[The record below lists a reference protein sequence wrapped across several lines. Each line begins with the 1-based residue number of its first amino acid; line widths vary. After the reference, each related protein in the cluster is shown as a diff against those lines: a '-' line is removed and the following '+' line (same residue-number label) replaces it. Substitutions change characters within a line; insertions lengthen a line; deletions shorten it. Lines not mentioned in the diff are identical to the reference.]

1 MIMKRPT
8 TPRKLKVNHASPTT
22 AVPPRAKPFM
32 KWAGGK
38 TDSVPT
44 ILDVLPER
52 ISTYFEPM
60 VGGGA
65 VFFALAD
72 AKRFENCRLGDTN
85 DDLMTCYGVI
95 KHDVEALIALLKTW
109 DHSKSRFATLRAE
122 PKGKLVYRAARMIYL
137 NRTCFNGLYRVNRSG
152 QFNVPFGRYT
162 NPLICDEDNLRRVA
176 AVLRDAGL
184 VTGPYDVLNFAKPGD
199 AVYIDPPY
207 VPVSKTSSFT
217 QYGPNAFG
225 TAEHVKLAQA
235 FYDLAARGVSVALS
249 NSDTEF
255 VRILYGDYHVRELKV
270 KRRINSKAANRG
282 AVPELLITANCRG
295 D

>member
-1 MIMKRPT
+1 MTTKRPAK
-8 TPRKLKVNHASPTT
+8 PRKLSVNHAKPQTT
-22 AVPPRAKPFM
+22 APPRAKPFL

-44 ILDVLPER
+44 ILDVLPDR

-72 AKRFENCRLGDTN
+72 AKRFDKCRLGDVN

-95 KHDVEALIALLKTW
+95 KHHVDDLIAMLQTW
-109 DHSKSRFATLRAE
+109 EHSKARFAAIRAE
-122 PKGKLVYRAARMIYL
+122 SKGTLVYRAARMIYL

-162 NPLICDEDNLRRVA
+162 NPLICDADNLRRVA
-176 AVLRDAGL
+176 AALRDTWL

-199 AVYIDPPY
+199 AVYFDPPY

-225 TAEHVKLAQA
+225 TTEHVKLAQA

-282 AVPELLITANCRG
+282 AVSELLVTANCRG